1 VILETVGNQ
10 RPAVQYVPPL
20 FHTSAGQDAI
30 DLAAVAGLNL
40 DDWQQY
46 VLTESLKER
55 EGDGKWTAFEVGLVV
70 PRQNG
75 KNALLEAREL
85 AGLFLLNEEL
95 IIHSAHEFKTAQE
108 AFLNIKNRIFG
119 VDELLEEVWGYNGDP
134 EGQIAGIKTA
144 HGSEGITLKG
154 KGKKKGRE
162 GNRLRFAARSGGSGR
177 GFSGNLIIFDEAYAL
192 KTAELAAMIP
202 TMAAK
207 SITGNPQLW
216 FTSST
221 GMPDSDVLLNL
232 RERALKAKNGQR
244 LAYFE
249 WSIPHYEDFYEGV
262 ALEDRKHKTE
272 YDYMA
277 DRENWMTANPAA
289 GTRIATEFIQSE
301 LDAMELDLEKF
312 GRERLGILAKLGG
325 VTELPEWAGGL
336 DETSRPGANP
346 VLVIDCTPSGDYACL
361 GSASKN
367 EDGQIH
373 LELIEEGEGT
383 EWLAPRI
390 KKIKEKRDIAG
401 VWAIEGSQAET
412 LRERLKKE
420 GVTLKSLPFKKY
432 VRGCGQ
438 LVKALKEKTAVHPA
452 QKHVDDAVKS
462 VRRKP
467 YGDSLFYWNRK
478 ANGGNISPIVAE
490 TAAFAVLQG
499 RGTANNNTGKV
510 LIL

>member
-1 VILETVGNQ
+1 MILDTVGNQ
-10 RPAVQYVPPL
+10 RPAVQFVPPL
-20 FHTSAGQDAI
+20 FHTSSGQDAI
-30 DLAAVAGLNL
+30 DLAAVAGLHL

-55 EGDGKWTAFEVGLVV
+55 AGDYKWTAFEVGLVV

-119 VDELLEEVWGYNGDP
+119 VPDLLERVWGYNGDP
-134 EGQIAGIKTA
+134 DGQIAGIKTA

-154 KGKKKGRE
+154 KNNRE

-192 KTAELAAMIP
+192 KTTELAAMIP

-232 RERALKAKNGQR
+232 RERALNAKPGQR

-249 WSIPHYEDFYEGV
+249 WSIPHYDDLYEGIAV
-262 ALEDRKHKTE
+262 EDREHKSELE
-272 YDYMA
+272 YMG
-277 DRENWMTANPAA
+277 DRKNWMTANPAA
-289 GTRIATEFIQSE
+289 GTRIAEEFIQSE
-301 LDAMELDLEKF
+301 LDAMQLDLEKF

-325 VTELPEWAGGL
+325 VSELPEWANGL
-336 DETSRPGANP
+336 DPDSRPGDNP
-346 VLVIDCTPSGDYACL
+346 VLVIDCTPSRDYACL
-361 GSASKN
+361 GSASITPRGK
-367 EDGQIH
+367 IH

-383 EWLAPRI
+383 EWLGARI
-390 KKIKEKRDIAG
+390 KKVKEKRAIAG
-401 VWAIEGSQAET
+401 VWAVEGSPAET
-412 LRERLKKE
+412 LKEMLKKE
-420 GVTLKSLPFKKY
+420 GVTLKGLPFKKY

-438 LVKALKEKTAVHPA
+438 LVTALKAKTAVHPG
-452 QKHVDDAVKS
+452 QKHLDDAVKS

-499 RGTANNNTGKV
+499 RGTATNNTGKV

>member
-1 VILETVGNQ
+1 MILDTVGHQ
-10 RPAVQYVPPL
+10 RPALEYVPPL

-30 DLAAVAGLNL
+30 DLAAVTGLDL

-46 VLTESLKER
+46 VLNESLKER
-55 EGDGKWTAFEVGLVV
+55 AGDGKWTAFEVGLVV

-85 AGLFLLNEEL
+85 AGLFLLGEEL

-108 AFLNIKNRIFG
+108 AFLNIKNRIFA
-119 VDELLEEVWGYNGDP
+119 VPELLEEVWGYNGDP

-154 KGKKKGRE
+154 KGSKKGRE

-177 GFSGNLIIFDEAYAL
+177 GFSGNLIIFDEAYSL
-192 KTAELAAMIP
+192 STASLAAMIP

-232 RERALKAKNGQR
+232 RERALNPKDTQR

-249 WSIPHYEDFYEGV
+249 WSVPHYEDFYEGV
-262 ALEDRKHKTE
+262 AEEDRDHQSE
-272 YDYMA
+272 YEYMA
-277 DRENWMTANPAA
+277 DRKNWMRANPAA
-289 GTRIATEFIQSE
+289 GTRIAEEFIQSE
-301 LDAMELDLEKF
+301 LDAMQLDLEKF

-325 VTELPEWAGGL
+325 VSELPEWASGL
-336 DETSRPGANP
+336 DLDSRPGPDP
-346 VLVIDCTPSGDYACL
+346 VLVIDCTPSRDYSCL
-361 GSASKN
+361 GSASIN
-367 EDGQIH
+367 EDGKFH
-373 LELIEEGEGT
+373 LELIAEGEGT
-383 EWLAPRI
+383 DWLAQRVKEI
-390 KKIKEKRDIAG
+390 KAKRPIRG
-401 VWAIEGSQAET
+401 VWVVEGSTAET
-412 LRERLKKE
+412 LKESLKKE
-420 GVTLKSLPFKKY
+420 GVIVKSLSFRKY

-438 LVKALKEKTAVHPA
+438 LVTALREKRAVHPA
-452 QKHVDDAVKS
+452 QKHLDDAVKS

>member
-1 VILETVGNQ
+1 MTILETVGAQ

-20 FHTSAGQDAI
+20 FHSSAGQDAV
-30 DLAAVAGLNL
+30 DLAAVTGLVL

-55 EGDGKWTAFEVGLVV
+55 EGDYKWTAFEVGLVV

-85 AGLFLLNEEL
+85 AGLFLLGEEL

-108 AFLNIKNRIFG
+108 AFLNIKNRIFA
-119 VDELLEEVWGYNGDP
+119 VPELLEKVWGYNGDP
-134 EGQIAGIKTA
+134 DGQIAGIKTA
-144 HGSEGITLKG
+144 HGSEGITLINPKT
-154 KGKKKGRE
+154 KRE

-177 GFSGNLIIFDEAYAL
+177 GFSGNCIIFDEAYAL

-207 SITGNPQLW
+207 SISGNPQLW

-232 RERALKAKNGQR
+232 RERALGPKPGR

-249 WSIPHYEDFYEGV
+249 WSIPHYKDKYRNVPEE
-262 ALEDRKHKTE
+262 EREHKTE
-272 YDYMA
+272 LEYMG
-277 DRENWMTANPAA
+277 DRRNWMQANPAA
-289 GTRIATEFIQSE
+289 GQRISEEYIQSE
-301 LDAMELDLEKF
+301 LDAMQMDLEKF

-325 VTELPEWAGGL
+325 TTELPEWALGL
-336 DETSRPGANP
+336 DKESRPGDNP
-346 VLVIDCTPSGDYACL
+346 VLVIDCTPSRDYACI
-361 GSASKN
+361 GSASIN
-367 EDGQIH
+367 EAGQFH
-373 LELIEEGEGT
+373 LEFIAEDEGT
-383 EWLAPRI
+383 EWLADRI
-390 KKIKEKRDIAG
+390 KKIKEKRPISG
-401 VWAIEGSQAET
+401 VWVVEGSTAET
-412 LRERLKKE
+412 LRENLRKQ
-420 GVTLKSLPFKKY
+420 GVAIKLLPFKKY

-438 LVKALKEKTAVHPA
+438 LITALKEKTAVHPG
-452 QKHVDDAVKS
+452 QKHLDDAVES

-499 RGTANNNTGKV
+499 RGTVKNNTGKV